1 MENNPKLRQHKTETS
16 GEAKAN
22 QFPKT
27 PILTF
32 QILLHKKLLYFF
44 SLQLF
49 IFKNNE
55 RDGFLYEHFPAALQ
69 AVVKQWKVWS
79 ESEM

>member
-32 QILLHKKLLYFF
+32 QILLHKNFF

-69 AVVKQWKVWS
+69 AVVKQ
-79 ESEM
+79 

>member
-32 QILLHKKLLYFF
+32 QILLHKKNCYISSNFNFLFLKIMKEMVFSMNTSQLL
-44 SLQLF
+44 SRL
-49 IFKNNE
+49 
-55 RDGFLYEHFPAALQ
+55 
-69 AVVKQWKVWS
+69 
-79 ESEM
+79 